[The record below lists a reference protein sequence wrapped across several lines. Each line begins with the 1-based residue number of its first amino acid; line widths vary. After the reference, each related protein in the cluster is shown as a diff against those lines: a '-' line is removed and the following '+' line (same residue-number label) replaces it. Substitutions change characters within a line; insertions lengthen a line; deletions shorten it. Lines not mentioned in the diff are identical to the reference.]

1 MFTRYFK
8 YLVNTFESSGSPLAL
23 CDYWSESDGAFRLT
37 AGLRRIEGPTEDML
51 NHQPNCL
58 WLD

>member
-1 MFTRYFK
+1 M
-8 YLVNTFESSGSPLAL
+8 
-23 CDYWSESDGAFRLT
+23 YWSESDGAFRLT

-51 NHQPNCL
+51 NHQSNFL